1 MSAGR
6 RSSLG
11 FDERERETEMRGIR
25 EERTREKNIAGFWG
39 IMWVIIVCNKVY

>member
-1 MSAGR
+1 MGAGR

-25 EERTREKNIAGFWG
+25 EKNGPERRTSLGFG
-39 IMWVIIVCNKVY
+39 V